1 MGIEVGWRS
10 EVGLKLGKDFEIE
23 RLRIVSYLSVSFFF
37 SLDICFIPL
46 ILLCVGIGLVSL
58 GIIILLGFLIKL
70 FC

>member
-10 EVGLKLGKDFEIE
+10 EVGLGKDFEME

>member
-10 EVGLKLGKDFEIE
+10 EVGLGKDFEME
-23 RLRIVSYLSVSFFF
+23 RLRIVLYLYVSFFF

>member
-10 EVGLKLGKDFEIE
+10 EVGLGKDFEME
-23 RLRIVSYLSVSFFF
+23 RLRIVSYLYVSLFF

>member
-10 EVGLKLGKDFEIE
+10 EVGLGKDFEME
-23 RLRIVSYLSVSFFF
+23 RLRIVSYLYVSFFF

>member
-1 MGIEVGWRS
+1 MGTEVGWRS
-10 EVGLKLGKDFEIE
+10 EVGLGKDFEME
-23 RLRIVSYLSVSFFF
+23 RLRIVSYLYVSFFF

>member
-10 EVGLKLGKDFEIE
+10 EAGLGKDFEME
-23 RLRIVSYLSVSFFF
+23 RLRIVLYLYVSFFF

>member
-10 EVGLKLGKDFEIE
+10 EVGLGKDFEME
-23 RLRIVSYLSVSFFF
+23 RLRIVLYLYVPFFF

>member
-1 MGIEVGWRS
+1 MGIEVGRRS
-10 EVGLKLGKDFEIE
+10 EVGLGKDFEME
-23 RLRIVSYLSVSFFF
+23 RLRIVSYLYVSFFF

>member
-10 EVGLKLGKDFEIE
+10 EVGLGKDFEME

-58 GIIILLGFLIKL
+58 GIIILFGFLIKL

>member
-10 EVGLKLGKDFEIE
+10 EVGLGKDFEME
-23 RLRIVSYLSVSFFF
+23 RLRIVSYLYVSFFF

-58 GIIILLGFLIKL
+58 GIIILFGFLIKL

>member
-10 EVGLKLGKDFEIE
+10 EVGLGKDFEME

-37 SLDICFIPL
+37 PLDICFIPL

>member
-10 EVGLKLGKDFEIE
+10 EVGLGKDFEME
-23 RLRIVSYLSVSFFF
+23 RLRIVLYLYVSFFF

-58 GIIILLGFLIKL
+58 GIIILFGFLIKL